1 MRKSKGFTLF
11 ELVVVMLIA
20 GILASIGTASFRYV
34 TTSNRIASEINGL
47 LGDMQ
52 FARSQAVKTGN
63 PVTVCPVTLAN
74 PNICTTS
81 ATWTN
86 GWIVFLD
93 LNGDG
98 VFNSGTDLIIRTQK
112 SISPDTLAS
121 SSANFKNI
129 IFNREGFGSN
139 GLTSWATVNLNSSPV
154 NTQWRRCLAVSAV
167 GALTVERSGAST
179 PTTC

>member
-63 PVTVCPVTLAN
+63 PVTVCPVTIASS
-74 PNICTTS
+74 TTCAAS
-81 ATWTN
+81 STWTG

-93 LNGDG
+93 LNG
-98 VFNSGTDLIIRTQK
+98 NGTVDAADLIIRTQK
-112 SISPDTLAS
+112 SISPDTLVS
-121 SSANFKNI
+121 SLSTFKYI
-129 IFNREGFGSN
+129 TFNREGFGTS
-139 GLTSWATVNLNSSPV
+139 GLTSWATVNLNSNPV
-154 NTQWRRCLAVSAV
+154 NAQWRRCLAVSAV

>member
-1 MRKSKGFTLF
+1 MRNSKGFTLL
-11 ELVVVMLIA
+11 ELVTVMLIA

-52 FARSQAVKTGN
+52 FARSQAVKSGN
-63 PVTVCPVTLAN
+63 PVTVCPVTIAN
-74 PNICTTS
+74 PTTCAANS
-81 ATWTN
+81 TWTG

-93 LNGDG
+93 LNG
-98 VFNSGTDLIIRTQK
+98 NGTVDTADLIIRTQK

-121 SSANFKNI
+121 SSANFKEI

-139 GLTSWATVNLNSSPV
+139 GLTSWATVTLDSNPV

-167 GALTVERSGAST
+167 GALTVERSGATT